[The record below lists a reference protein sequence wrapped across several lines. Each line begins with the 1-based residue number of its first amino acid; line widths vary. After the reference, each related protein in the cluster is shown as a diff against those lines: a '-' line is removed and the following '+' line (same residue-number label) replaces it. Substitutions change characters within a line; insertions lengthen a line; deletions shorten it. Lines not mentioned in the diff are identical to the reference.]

1 VDRSQVEER
10 LRELGIQLPDL
21 SPPAANYVPFTFHA
35 GVVYLAGQ
43 IPFENGKLRYSGVVG
58 ADLMLEDGYQAARLC
73 GINLLAN
80 LRLACSGDLGRVTR
94 CLRVGG
100 FVNSAPAF
108 FDQAKVINGCSDLF
122 GQIFGDAGRHAR
134 TAISATPLPFNAAV
148 EVDAIFA
155 VES

>member
-1 VDRSQVEER
+1 MDRSYIDEK
-10 LRELGIQLPDL
+10 LRHLGISLPDL
-21 SPPAANYVPFTFHA
+21 SPPAANYVPFTVHA

-43 IPFENGKLRYSGVVG
+43 IPFENGSLRYAGAVG
-58 ADLMLEDGYQAARLC
+58 TDLSLDEGYKAARLC

-80 LRLACSGDLGRVTR
+80 LRLACSGDLGRVQR

-100 FVNSAPAF
+100 YVNSAPRF
-108 FDQAKVINGCSDLF
+108 FNQAQVVNGCSDLF
-122 GQIFGDAGRHAR
+122 GEVFGEAGRHAR
-134 TAISATPLPFNAAV
+134 SAISSTPLPFNAAV

>member
-1 VDRSQVEER
+1 MDHSLVEEK
-10 LRELGIQLPDL
+10 LRQLGVHLPDL
-21 SPPAANYVPFTFHA
+21 SPPAANYVPFTVHG

-43 IPFENGKLRYSGVVG
+43 IPVENGTLRYSGAVG
-58 ADLMLEDGYQAARLC
+58 ADVTFEEGYQAARLC

-80 LRLACSGDLGRVTR
+80 LRLACSGDFGRIKR

-100 FVNSAPAF
+100 YVNSAPGF
-108 FDQAKVINGCSDLF
+108 FDQAKVVNGCSDLF
-122 GQIFGDAGRHAR
+122 ADVLGEAGQHAR
-134 TAISATPLPFNAAV
+134 SAISSTPLPFNAAV